1 MFTFKMQDNKWGG
14 LKTHRITTSVSS
26 ECGSVIILCCS
37 AQIKYSLV
45 NLNFVSH
52 WSGAT
57 RSYWQHSFHS
67 GLDLVRHLVNNR
79 LLGLLK
85 QNPGMKRGCSFQSG
99 LFLLPLRRLFNPTE
113 VGVMVGENPLPQPPV
128 HRLYIWRNISTKTL
142 C

>member
-1 MFTFKMQDNKWGG
+1 MFTFKMQDNNGVDLRHIG
-14 LKTHRITTSVSS
+14 LQLQSQVNVVLSLF
-26 ECGSVIILCCS
+26 LCCS
-37 AQIKYSLV
+37 AQIKCSLI

-67 GLDLVRHLVNNR
+67 GLDLVRHLVNKR

-85 QNPGMKRGCSFQSG
+85 QNLVWKEAV
-99 LFLLPLRRLFNPTE
+99 LFNLDYFYYHWEDCSTQLRLKWW
-113 VGVMVGENPLPQPPV
+113 PLV
-128 HRLYIWRNISTKTL
+128 HRLYTWRNISTKTL